1 MDNRIGPDGE
11 ALPDT
16 VVISEWESPCG
27 KMIIGSIGEYICLCD
42 WVESKRR
49 DFNDRKIMNRLD
61 VWYSEGMTS
70 AIRRTV
76 DELEEYFA
84 GERKSFDMPLLMVG
98 TDIQRH
104 IWRTLCGIPYGET
117 RTYKGIC
124 EAAGHSGRGR
134 GSAGQIAAN
143 AISIL
148 VPCHRV
154 IGSDGSLTGYA
165 GGLDAKQYLLDLEAR
180 YR

>member
-49 DFNDRKIMNRLD
+49 DFNDRRIMGRLG
-61 VWYSEGMTS
+61 VRYSGGMTRT
-70 AIRRTV
+70 IRRAI

-84 GERKSFDMPLLMVG
+84 GERKSFDVPLLMVG
-98 TDIQRH
+98 TDLQKQ
-104 IWRTLCGIPYGET
+104 IWSALCEIPYGET
-117 RTYKGIC
+117 RTYKEIS
-124 EAAGHSGRGR
+124 EAVGHSGRGR
-134 GSAGQIAAN
+134 GCAGQVASN
-143 AISIL
+143 PISIL

-154 IGSDGSLTGYA
+154 IGSNGSLTGYA